1 MKGAELWELY
11 YKDKWMKDAYA
22 LANKLNLRPEDLSP
36 VPEDGMYSLAL
47 ETVKRF
53 LPKGTKVLDA
63 GAGTLDFAIM
73 LAREGYKV
81 IAVEINPRML
91 ELGLKAYPN
100 LHPNLSVVR
109 ANFLKFE
116 ARYEAVVMLNA
127 SWLEP
132 LPEEWM
138 DKLVI
143 TDAWWHGLKGELLVF
158 FKGQLIEIVRSRKS
172 LLPSSSSPRLSRSQ
186 GHKLREGPPPP

>member
-1 MKGAELWELY
+1 MKGVKLWELY

-22 LANKLNLRPEDLSP
+22 LANKLNLRPEDVSP

-53 LPKGTKVLDA
+53 LPKGAKVLDA
-63 GAGTLDFAIM
+63 GAGTLDFSLM
-73 LAREGYKV
+73 LAKEGYKV

-91 ELGLKAYPN
+91 EIGLKAHPN

-116 ARYEAVVMLNA
+116 ARYDAVVMLNT

-132 LPEEWM
+132 LPRRWA

-143 TDAWWHGLKGELLVF
+143 TDAWWHGLRGELLVF
-158 FKGQLIEIVRSRKS
+158 FKGQLIEIVRSHKS
-172 LLPSSSSPRLSRSQ
+172 HLPSSSSRGPSRSR
-186 GHKLREGPPPP
+186 GHRLREDLPPP